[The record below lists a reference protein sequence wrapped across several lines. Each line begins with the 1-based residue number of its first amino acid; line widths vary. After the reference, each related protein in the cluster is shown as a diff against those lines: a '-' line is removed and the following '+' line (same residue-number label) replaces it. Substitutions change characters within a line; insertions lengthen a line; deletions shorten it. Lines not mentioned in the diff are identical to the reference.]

1 MLEDGAMD
9 VTELLQLSGPGS
21 DNRGW
26 NNTGV
31 YERFAVAAGPVTVP
45 DGWQPDVQDNLW
57 AIYSR
62 AGQMIATHS
71 ADSLGLFYL
80 MPDGD
85 PEDLLARMTELNGD
99 GKALR
104 DRFLTAEGVTV
115 TYDVSAPKDRWVI
128 VSVDGV
134 PTDQEHPRWPLMQ
147 GNVPGK

>member
-1 MLEDGAMD
+1 
-9 VTELLQLSGPGS
+9 
-21 DNRGW
+21 
-26 NNTGV
+26 
-31 YERFAVAAGPVTVP
+31 
-45 DGWQPDVQDNLW
+45 
-57 AIYSR
+57 
-62 AGQMIATHS
+62 
-71 ADSLGLFYL
+71 